1 MQLRL
6 DGRPYCTAA
15 EEKILA
21 KKRALERHRVARKS
35 MLTYREGGGGAL
47 SVPCPVCFA
56 REGGCCFR
64 PIGKNMR
71 WVLLQPYEVHL
82 KRVDRAEK
90 AK

>member
-35 MLTYREGGGGAL
+35 MLTYREDGGGAHGV
-47 SVPCPVCFA
+47 SCPVCPA
-56 REGGCCFR
+56 GKGGCCWK
-64 PIGKNMR
+64 PIGKGMR
-71 WVLLQPYEVHL
+71 WVLLQRYEVHL